1 MRLVPPINRRDPIR
15 LRTMLDRPCVLSLAL
30 LLLACHALSAESE
43 PPPPNSNA
51 TAADGANTP
60 VPEAKPEPP
69 TPLELQPYRV
79 RVSVAFAEHPLIT
92 HQTRQ
97 EILSGLAR
105 WIERTYGEMWT
116 ASVEEHPTLSPPGR
130 TGLSRLTWPSL
141 DAQIE
146 DRQLDKVFVLCV
158 SVQGSLWQLCGREW
172 DRLSEQLSELAERQ
186 VADRRAL
193 VSELGVLL
201 RELFH
206 PLLRV
211 ESAQDR
217 SAVVR
222 VRAGE
227 FPAPDPSVD
236 QLSPGTYF
244 QPIMRYFSKE
254 HELQK
259 VQLVPWTYLLVE
271 KSERARGECS
281 IHTGLRVPIGRNSKR
296 LESWAIGVRP
306 TFAQT
311 TLRIT
316 PHNNPTKPLIGYQV
330 NVYER
335 RLVPVPP
342 EDAAENSQQVAD
354 AKSDATA
361 KTSSE
366 SGETEVKKP
375 EEPQLAPQFHKL
387 QELVTDRRGRVTV
400 PLDPQHPLVW
410 LYVSSGGSLLGRFP
424 FIPGTA
430 SSIVAELPD
439 DSLRLD
445 VESRLELLRAELID
459 AIARRALLT
468 ARAKGAAIAAD
479 WPRFEE
485 LLRELDRQPTAKYF
499 QTQLDAIKV
508 STLKSASDKKDK
520 RLEGKVDR
528 LCKESVELINR
539 LLNDERLKEQR
550 AELVE
555 LKKADQDATAREG
568 LREVP
573 KRRPSPAPA
582 AQPPAA
588 Q

>member
-1 MRLVPPINRRDPIR
+1 MLLDPPIDRRETVR
-15 LRTMLDRPCVLSLAL
+15 LRARFDRPCVLCLAL
-30 LLLACHALSAESE
+30 LVFACHGLWAESE
-43 PPPPNSNA
+43 TALPNSSA
-51 TAADGANTP
+51 TASDGAA
-60 VPEAKPEPP
+60 VPASESKPQPP
-69 TPLELQPYRV
+69 LPLELQPYRV
-79 RVSVAFAEHPLIT
+79 RVLVAFAEHPLIT
-92 HQTRQ
+92 NQTRQ
-97 EILSGLAR
+97 EILSGLAK
-105 WIERTYGEMWT
+105 WIDRTYGEMWT
-116 ASVEEHPTLSPPGR
+116 ASVEEHPTLSPPGL
-130 TGLSRLTWPSL
+130 TGLSRLTWQSL
-141 DAQIE
+141 EAQIE
-146 DRQLDKVFVLCV
+146 DKQLDKAFVLCV
-158 SVQGSLWQLCGREW
+158 SVQGGLWQLCGREW
-172 DRLSEQLSELAERQ
+172 DRLSEQLSEPAERQ

-193 VSELGVLL
+193 ANELGVLL

-206 PLLRV
+206 PLLQV

-227 FPAPDPSVD
+227 FPAADPSAD
-236 QLSPGTYF
+236 PLQPGAYF

-306 TFAQT
+306 TFTQT
-311 TLRIT
+311 TMRIT

-335 RLVPVPP
+335 RMVPVPP
-342 EDAAENSQQVAD
+342 EEAGDDSKPAADEKSKATE
-354 AKSDATA
+354 KKSSDA
-361 KTSSE
+361 S
-366 SGETEVKKP
+366 ETEEKKS

-387 QELVTDRRGRVTV
+387 RELVTDRRGRVTV
-400 PLDPQHPLVW
+400 PMDPQHPLVW

-430 SSIVAELPD
+430 STIVAELPD
-439 DSLRLD
+439 DSLRLE

-468 ARAKGAAIAAD
+468 ARAKGAANSAE
-479 WPRFEE
+479 WPRFDE

-508 STLKSASDKKDK
+508 ATLKSASEKKDK
-520 RLEGKVDR
+520 RLEGKIDR

-539 LLNDERLKEQR
+539 LLNEERLKEQR

-573 KRRPSPAPA
+573 GRRPGPAPV